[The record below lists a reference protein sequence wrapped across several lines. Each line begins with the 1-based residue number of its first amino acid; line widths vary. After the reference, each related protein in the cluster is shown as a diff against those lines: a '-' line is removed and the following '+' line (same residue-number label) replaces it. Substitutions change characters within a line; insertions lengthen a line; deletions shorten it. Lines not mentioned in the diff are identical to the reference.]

1 MFKNGLTII
10 TVGKY
15 VQYWPCIN
23 LFILIERFRVPFR
36 ISQNRK
42 HAAKSSSKQLFGL
55 NKHEATNFHFG
66 VEKMNIKA

>member
-42 HAAKSSSKQLFGL
+42 HATKSSSKQLFG
-55 NKHEATNFHFG
+55 
-66 VEKMNIKA
+66 

>member
-1 MFKNGLTII
+1 MVRNIFINFKNYYQMFKNGLTII

-42 HAAKSSSKQLFGL
+42 HATKSSSKQLF
-55 NKHEATNFHFG
+55 E
-66 VEKMNIKA
+66 